1 MYELDFNKPA
11 KIHFT
16 GIGGIS
22 MSGLAE
28 IMLSKGF
35 TITGS
40 DTRKSDI
47 TKKLESLGAT
57 VYYSQ
62 ISSNVAE
69 DCELLVYTAAV
80 NMENAELVAAKNL
93 NIPMLSRAEFL
104 GQMMK
109 NYDISIAVSGT
120 HGKTT
125 TTSMLS
131 QIMLDAELDPTILVG
146 GIMPTIQGNIRVG
159 HSSKMITEACEYT
172 NSFLSFC
179 PNVGII
185 LNVAEDHMDFFKD
198 IDDIRNSFRRFAQLI
213 PADGALIINSDI
225 DNYEFFT
232 KDLPCKVITVG
243 SDPSKSDYSAA
254 NITYDEFAH
263 PQYDLIKKG
272 NVVKRI
278 SLKVTGEHN
287 IYNSLAAIAAAH
299 YMQVA
304 DEDILLGL
312 SNYGGTERRFQKKG
326 EVGGVTIIDDYA
338 HHPDEIEATIKTAKH
353 YPHEK
358 LWVVFQPHTYTRTK
372 AFLEEFGE
380 ALSKADAVVLADIY
394 AAREKNTIGISSKD
408 VLEEVKKYNSDV
420 HYFPTFS
427 EIEKFLLENC
437 KSGDLLITMG
447 AGDVVNIGEHLLGK

>member
-1 MYELDFNKPA
+1 MYELDFNKTA

-40 DTRKSDI
+40 DTRKSAI
-47 TKKLESLGAT
+47 TEKLESLGAT
-57 VYYSQ
+57 IYYNQ
-62 ISSNVAE
+62 ISSNVAD
-69 DCELLVYTAAV
+69 DCEVLVYTAAV
-80 NMENAELVAAKNL
+80 KEDNPELVAAKNL
-93 NIPMLSRAEFL
+93 NIPLLSRAQFL

-109 NYDISIAVSGT
+109 NYDISIAVAGT

-131 QIMLDAELDPTILVG
+131 QIMLDAGLDPTILVG

-185 LNVAEDHMDFFKD
+185 LNVAADHMDFFKD
-198 IDDIRNSFRRFAQLI
+198 IDDIRNSFRRFAELI
-213 PADGALIINSDI
+213 PENGALIVNSDI
-225 DNYEFFT
+225 DDYEYFT

-243 SDPSKSDYSAA
+243 SDPEKSDYSAM
-254 NITYDEFAH
+254 NITFDELAH
-263 PQYDLIKKG
+263 PSYDLVKKG

-278 SLKVTGEHN
+278 TLKVTGEHN

-299 YMQVA
+299 YMQVC

-312 SNYGGTERRFQKKG
+312 SNYGGTERRFQYKG
-326 EVGGVTIIDDYA
+326 SVADVTVIDDYA
-338 HHPDEIEATIKTAKH
+338 HHPDEIKATINTAKH
-353 YPHEK
+353 YPHKK

-372 AFLEEFGE
+372 AFLKEFGE
-380 ALSKADAVVLADIY
+380 ALSAADEVVLADIY

-408 VLEEVKKYNSDV
+408 VMEEVKKHNSNV
-420 HYFPTFS
+420 HYFPTFT

-437 KSGDLLITMG
+437 NSGDLLITMG
-447 AGDVVNIGEHLLGK
+447 AGDVVKIGEDLLGQ

>member
-1 MYELDFNKPA
+1 MYELDFNKTA

-40 DTRKSDI
+40 DTRKSAI
-47 TKKLESLGAT
+47 TEKLESLGAT
-57 VYYSQ
+57 IYYNQ
-62 ISSNVAE
+62 ISSNVAD
-69 DCELLVYTAAV
+69 DCEVLVYTAAV
-80 NMENAELVAAKNL
+80 KEDNPELVAAKNL
-93 NIPMLSRAEFL
+93 NIPLLSRAQFL

-109 NYDISIAVSGT
+109 NYDISIAVAGT

-131 QIMLDAELDPTILVG
+131 QIMLDADLDPTILVG

-185 LNVAEDHMDFFKD
+185 LNVAADHMDFFKD
-198 IDDIRNSFRRFAQLI
+198 IDDIRNSFRRFAELI
-213 PADGALIINSDI
+213 PENGALIVNSDI
-225 DNYEFFT
+225 DDYEYFT

-243 SDPSKSDYSAA
+243 SDPEKSDYSAM
-254 NITYDEFAH
+254 NITFDELAH
-263 PQYDLIKKG
+263 PSYDLVKKG

-278 SLKVTGEHN
+278 TLKVTGEHN

-299 YMQVA
+299 YMQVC

-312 SNYGGTERRFQKKG
+312 SNYGGTERRFQYKG
-326 EVGGVTIIDDYA
+326 SVADVTVIDDYA
-338 HHPDEIEATIKTAKH
+338 HHPDEIKATINTAKH
-353 YPHEK
+353 YPHKK

-372 AFLEEFGE
+372 AFLKEFGE
-380 ALSKADAVVLADIY
+380 ALSAADEVVLADIY

-408 VLEEVKKYNSDV
+408 VMEEVKKHNSNV
-420 HYFPTFS
+420 HYFPTFT

-437 KSGDLLITMG
+437 NSGDLLITMG
-447 AGDVVNIGEHLLGK
+447 AGDVVKIGEDLLGQ